1 MDQPTLTLFHSPR
14 TRSTGIRV
22 LLEELGAPYELH
34 VLNRK
39 ASDTKGGQYR
49 AVNPM
54 GKVPAVRYGDAVV
67 TEQVALTIF
76 LADLFPAAGLAPATD
91 DPLRGPYLRWIA
103 FYGSCFEPAVV
114 DRALQR
120 EPGPHAMS
128 PYGTYEAVMDA
139 LEGQLAPGPWLL
151 GERFSAA
158 DVLWGMG
165 LSWTMAFKVA
175 PERPAFVALAERFK
189 ARPAYQRVTA
199 WDGELAAQ
207 AEAATG

>member
-1 MDQPTLTLFHSPR
+1 MDTPTLTLFYAPN
-14 TRSTGIRV
+14 TRATGIRV
-22 LLEELGAPYELH
+22 LLEELAAPYELR

-39 ASDTKGGQYR
+39 AGANQAAEYR
-49 AVNPM
+49 AINPM

-114 DRALQR
+114 DGFMKR

-128 PYGTYEAVMDA
+128 PYGTFDEVMDT

-165 LSWTMAFKVA
+165 LGWTMAFKVA
-175 PERPAFVALAERFK
+175 PSRPAFVALADRLK
-189 ARPAYQRVTA
+189 ARPAYQRVAA
-199 WDGELAAQ
+199 WDKELAAQ
-207 AEAATG
+207 HEAQTG